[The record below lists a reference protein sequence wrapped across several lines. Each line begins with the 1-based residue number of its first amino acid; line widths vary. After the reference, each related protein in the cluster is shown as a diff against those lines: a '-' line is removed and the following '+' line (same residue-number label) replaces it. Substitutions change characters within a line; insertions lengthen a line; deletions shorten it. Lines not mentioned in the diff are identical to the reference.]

1 MKAIDI
7 LQEVANEVSN
17 AKNHLCRTYYS
28 YFNCME
34 ESGYDSDNYNVIY
47 HDGKIRRNDSVFVTN
62 ERLSCKK
69 PNVILENEDD
79 CNDCVY
85 IYRVI

>member
-7 LQEVANEVSN
+7 LQELANEVSN
-17 AKNHLCRTYYS
+17 AQHLNCSVHYGYV
-28 YFNCME
+28 NCME
-34 ESGYDSDNYNVIY
+34 EAGYNPDYYDVIY
-47 HDGKIRRNDSVFVTN
+47 HDGKIKRLDTVFVTN

-69 PNVILENEDD
+69 PNVILENEYD

-85 IYRVI
+85 IYRVK